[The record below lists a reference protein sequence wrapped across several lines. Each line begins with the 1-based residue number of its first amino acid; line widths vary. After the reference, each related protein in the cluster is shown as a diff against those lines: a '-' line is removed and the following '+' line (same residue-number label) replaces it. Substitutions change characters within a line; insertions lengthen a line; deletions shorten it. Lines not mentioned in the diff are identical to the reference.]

1 MKIGILY
8 RGMEMK
14 ALVIKE
20 IKVLRF
26 INLFI
31 LAWGLAAGLS
41 GTMVEGIFMSKV
53 IYGYGIFFMVF
64 IYSMMSTQY
73 SMKNRTDIVINSL
86 PITRYDVV
94 RAKYITVI
102 LYMLFGALVVFI
114 SSNIAVRI
122 FPNSL
127 TNSNAILQNMLL
139 NIGLSLIFFS
149 VYLVFQF
156 YNIDKIQIFNAIFYM
171 LFILAPNLLKRFIP
185 NIVDAKW
192 INKLSSMNLNKI
204 SLILVGIGIILYL
217 ISMEISKQIYKWK
230 EF

>member
-1 MKIGILY
+1 MKY
-8 RGMEMK
+8 
-14 ALVIKE
+14 LVIKE

-26 INLFI
+26 ANLFI
-31 LAWGLAAGLS
+31 LAWGLAAGLA

-73 SMKNRTDIVINSL
+73 SMKNRTDIAINSL

-122 FPNSL
+122 FSNSL
-127 TNSNAILQNMLL
+127 TNSKAILQNMLL

-149 VYLVFQF
+149 IYLVIQF

-192 INKLSSMNLNKI
+192 INKLSSLNLNMI

-217 ISMEISKQIYKWK
+217 ISMQISKQIYKWK

>member
-1 MKIGILY
+1 MKY
-8 RGMEMK
+8 
-14 ALVIKE
+14 LVIKE

-26 INLFI
+26 VNIFI
-31 LAWGLAAGLS
+31 LAWGLAAGLA
-41 GTMVEGIFMSKV
+41 GTMVEGMFMSKV

-149 VYLVFQF
+149 VYLVIQF
-156 YNIDKIQIFNAIFYM
+156 YNIDKIQIFNAIFYI

-185 NIVDAKW
+185 NIADTKW
-192 INKLSSMNLNKI
+192 SNKLSSLNLNKI
-204 SLILVGIGIILYL
+204 SLILIGIGMILYL
-217 ISMEISKQIYKWK
+217 ISMQISKQIYKCK